1 MSKALTRR
9 TGIAYEA
16 FNQGE
21 KANNAKALYLHG
33 TVKRRCGGYKCEGR
47 AHYPGRSV
55 YLPWASGIDR
65 CCDGY
70 AEVSRGHIK
79 VADHNRR
86 AELEVKK

>member
-16 FNQGE
+16 FNRGE
-21 KANNAKALYLHG
+21 EANNAKALYLHG
-33 TVKRRCGGYKCEGR
+33 TVKRRGGGYKCEGR

-55 YLPWASGIDR
+55 YRPWASGIER
-65 CCDGY
+65 GCDGY

-86 AELEVKK
+86 AELEVKR